1 MQSFLY
7 GLFSLLLCVSTLLLS
22 FMVDILHCFS
32 RFTSL
37 FSNFISQLSCLITSV
52 SLYQC
57 NCFHL
62 CFHISLFLLFLS
74 FCIETATFQPDREQ
88 TLRPDERKHTDS
100 KTGIQSLFL
109 YSGKKSRQQ
118 YSGKKSRQQA
128 CPYYLSSIFCR
139 KTKLNASQIITV
151 FCEHSD

>member
-7 GLFSLLLCVSTLLLS
+7 GLLSLLLCVSTLLLS

-118 YSGKKSRQQA
+118 A

>member
-74 FCIETATFQPDREQ
+74 FCIETATFQPGREQ

-139 KTKLNASQIITV
+139 KTV
-151 FCEHSD
+151 H